1 MWNTVN
7 WMLWC
12 REAGYQK
19 YKLNFYLASEHTCK
33 QRDAREAKTRRKQL
47 VWFTKMYVFYYVI
60 CMHLSNITPLQLLI
74 SNKQSLGFQNIKLVS
89 ANLDDKYNYEDCNGI
104 IT

>member
-1 MWNTVN
+1 MFI
-7 WMLWC
+7 
-12 REAGYQK
+12 
-19 YKLNFYLASEHTCK
+19 LNKVFM
-33 QRDAREAKTRRKQL
+33 TRNMNNMG
-47 VWFTKMYVFYYVI
+47 F
-60 CMHLSNITPLQLLI
+60 HLI